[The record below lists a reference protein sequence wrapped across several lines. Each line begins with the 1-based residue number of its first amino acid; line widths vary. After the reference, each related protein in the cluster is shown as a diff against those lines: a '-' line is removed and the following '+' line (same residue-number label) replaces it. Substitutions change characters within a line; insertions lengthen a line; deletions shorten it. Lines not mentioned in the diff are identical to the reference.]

1 MPYNKYSDDVNMP
14 KLLSNIGFK
23 FMCWSFK
30 IFKRKDKILKVLKE
44 ANIKSDDIILDYG
57 CGPGNFSIPAAQIV
71 GDKGIVY
78 AADMH
83 PLSAQHVL
91 TNAQKASVTNVETI
105 LTSCK
110 TGLNE
115 NSVDIVLLFDVFH
128 YFKEINPIFSEL
140 NRVLK
145 PGGTIALEIHH
156 MDKTKAIFSIIE
168 TNLFRVQ
175 EKKEHLV
182 ILQKT
187 LK

>member
-1 MPYNKYSDDVNMP
+1 M
-14 KLLSNIGFK
+14 LSNIGFK

-30 IFKRKDKILKVLKE
+30 IFKKKDKILKILKE
-44 ANIKSDDIILDYG
+44 ANIKPGDVILDYG

-83 PLSAQHVL
+83 PLSAQYVL
-91 TNAQKASVTNVETI
+91 KNTQKASVTNVETL

-115 NSVDIVLLFDVFH
+115 NSVDVVLLFDVFH
-128 YFKEINPIFSEL
+128 YFKEIKPIFTEL
-140 NRVLK
+140 HRVLK
-145 PGGTIALEIHH
+145 PSGNIALEIHH
-156 MDKTKAIFSIIE
+156 MDENKAINSITE
-168 TNLFRVQ
+168 TNMFNVR

-187 LK
+187 TK

>member
-1 MPYNKYSDDVNMP
+1 MP

-23 FMCWSFK
+23 FMCMSFK
-30 IFKRKDKILKVLKE
+30 IFKRKDKILKILKE
-44 ANIKSDDIILDYG
+44 ANIKPGDIILDYG

-83 PLSAQHVL
+83 PLSAQYVL
-91 TNAQKASVTNVETI
+91 KNAQKGKVSNIETI

-115 NSVDIVLLFDVFH
+115 NSVEVVLLFDVFH
-128 YFKEINPIFSEL
+128 YFKDINPIFSEL

-145 PGGTIALEIHH
+145 PSGTIALEIHH
-156 MDKTKAIFSIIE
+156 MDENKAINSITE
-168 TNLFRVQ
+168 TNLFDVQ

-187 LK
+187 PK

>member
-1 MPYNKYSDDVNMP
+1 MP
-14 KLLSNIGFK
+14 KSVSNVGFRFMCLTFK
-23 FMCWSFK
+23 F
-30 IFKRKDKILKVLKE
+30 FKRKDKILKILKE
-44 ANIKSDDIILDYG
+44 ANIKPDDVILDYG

-71 GDKGIVY
+71 GDKGIVF

-83 PLSAQHVL
+83 PLSAQFVL
-91 TNAQKASVTNVETI
+91 KNALKANITNVETI

-115 NSVDIVLLFDVFH
+115 NSIDVVLLFDVFH

-145 PGGTIALEIHH
+145 PGGIIALEIHH
-156 MDKTKAIFSIIE
+156 VDENKAIYSITE
-168 TNLFRVQ
+168 TNLFSVQ

-182 ILQKT
+182 ILQKIS
-187 LK
+187 K

>member
-1 MPYNKYSDDVNMP
+1 MP

-23 FMCWSFK
+23 FMCLSFK
-30 IFKRKDKILKVLKE
+30 IFKRKGKILKILKE
-44 ANIKSDDIILDYG
+44 ANIKPDDIILDYG
-57 CGPGNFSIPAAQIV
+57 CGPGNFTIPAAQIV
-71 GDKGIVY
+71 GEKGIVF

-83 PLSAQHVL
+83 PLSAQFVL
-91 TNAQKASVTNVETI
+91 KNAQKASVSNIETI

-128 YFKEINPIFSEL
+128 YFKDIKTIFTEL
-140 NRVLK
+140 HRVLK

-156 MDKTKAIFSIIE
+156 MDENKAINSVTD
-168 TNLFRVQ
+168 TNLFTVQ

-187 LK
+187 PK